1 MAVAW
6 EGTKNQ
12 QTGVRGF
19 RTKRD
24 DIMMSGCWPPKNA
37 SCYLPCWLPQQCFG
51 TKDVMK
57 PASLSTYME
66 QLKCQ
71 ENADA
76 KHQHWTLCKGFKDYI
91 SPFALPTYEISC
103 VIIGSMCI
111 VLLGSSKIEKL
122 VTFFGWGTIRILGSF
137 QTPSRV
143 GAALVVMAEAEAA
156 KSPKELVGCGKC
168 GKSKKRTSYWVTM
181 LVVEYVYI

>member
-6 EGTKNQ
+6 GGTKNQ

-103 VIIGSMCI
+103 VIMGSMCI

-122 VTFFGWGTIRILGSF
+122 VTFF
-137 QTPSRV
+137 V
-143 GAALVVMAEAEAA
+143 GAPFE
-156 KSPKELVGCGKC
+156 SSRHRPELGQLCGDSGSC
-168 GKSKKRTSYWVTM
+168 HGWSGWTEPI
-181 LVVEYVYI
+181 L

>member
-37 SCYLPCWLPQQCFG
+37 SWYLPCWLPQPCFG
-51 TKDVMK
+51 TNDNEAGKLVNIHGTIK
-57 PASLSTYME
+57 VPRKCRCQTPTLNTFARV
-66 QLKCQ
+66 LKI
-71 ENADA
+71 
-76 KHQHWTLCKGFKDYI
+76 TV

-122 VTFFGWGTIRILGSF
+122 VTFF
-137 QTPSRV
+137 V
-143 GAALVVMAEAEAA
+143 GAPFE
-156 KSPKELVGCGKC
+156 SSRHRPELGQLCGDGGSC
-168 GKSKKRTSYWVTM
+168 HGRSG
-181 LVVEYVYI
+181 